1 MIAVAHAVQDV
12 QEDILV
18 VRDDLA
24 TCATKLLTDAGRFDA
39 ATAKKCGQQSFRA
52 DKPAEELLCSRFKK
66 CRLPANGITSHWS
79 TIT

>member
-39 ATAKKCGQQSFRA
+39 ATAKKWGQQSFRA
-52 DKPAEELLCSRFKK
+52 D
-66 CRLPANGITSHWS
+66 
-79 TIT
+79 